1 MTLTRRQ
8 PVFCCSHI
16 ICNIIALR
24 RIALCLYLHHCCIY
38 VLKTMKQIDVLIVGA
53 SNAGLSAAM
62 MLGRS
67 LRRVLVLDNNQPCN
81 RQTPHSHNFLTRD
94 GETPAAIS
102 AIAREQ
108 VLRYPSVVLQSDKV
122 VAAKAV
128 EGGFQVTTER
138 GEVLHGRK
146 LLLATGVKDEMP
158 AIPGFA
164 ACWGISVL
172 HCPYCHG
179 YEVHGQKLGLLAN
192 GDMAAEFVS
201 LIHHWSQDL
210 VLFTNGPADLTP
222 EQLAAIQARNVQLIE
237 TPIAELEHQN
247 GQLQAVRTT
256 DGTSH
261 ALAAIFARVPFQQH
275 TDIAAQLGCAHT
287 ETGLLQATAFG
298 ETNVPGLFVAGD
310 NSTPM
315 RQVSVAVAAGSM
327 AAAFINK
334 ELMKEGVYSLEAKL
348 GV

>member
-1 MTLTRRQ
+1 
-8 PVFCCSHI
+8 
-16 ICNIIALR
+16 
-24 RIALCLYLHHCCIY
+24 
-38 VLKTMKQIDVLIVGA
+38 
-53 SNAGLSAAM
+53 M
-62 MLGRS
+62 MLGRA
-67 LRRVLVLDNNQPCN
+67 LRRVLILDHNQPCN

-94 GETPAAIS
+94 GETPATIS

-108 VLRYPSVVLQSDKV
+108 VLRYPSVALQSDKV
-122 VAAKAV
+122 VAAQAV

-179 YEVHGQKLGLLAN
+179 YEVHGQKLGLLAS
-192 GDMAAEFVS
+192 GTMAEELAN
-201 LIHHWSQDL
+201 LIHYWSQDL
-210 VLFTNGPADLTP
+210 VLFTNGPAGLTT
-222 EQLAAIQARNVQLIE
+222 EQLAALEARNIQLVE

-247 GQLQAVRTT
+247 GRLEAVRTT
-256 DGTSH
+256 DGASH
-261 ALAAIFARVPFQQH
+261 VLSAIFARVPFQQH
-275 TDIAAQLGCAHT
+275 TDIAAQLGCTHT
-287 ETGLLQATAFG
+287 ETGLIQATTFG

-315 RQVSVAVAAGSM
+315 RQVSVAVANGSM
-327 AAAFINK
+327 AAAFINR
-334 ELMKEGVYSLEAKL
+334 ELMKEGVYSRMPV
-348 GV
+348 GN